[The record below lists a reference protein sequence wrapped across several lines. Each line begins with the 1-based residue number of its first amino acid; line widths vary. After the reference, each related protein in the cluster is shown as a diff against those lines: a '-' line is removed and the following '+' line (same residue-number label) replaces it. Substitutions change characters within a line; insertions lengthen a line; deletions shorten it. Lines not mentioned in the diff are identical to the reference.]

1 MAATN
6 PVVEASIVTREALV
20 AGASPEAQRAWV
32 EDAADCFRDHGV
44 IAIRDAISAAAV
56 EAVLEDFR
64 TRYDTHMAP
73 GQKEL
78 YRRFQSDPLRAQ
90 LPVAID
96 GPVANPEFF
105 APASAMALVRELLGE
120 DVVVGEMG
128 VVITHPGAGAQES
141 HRDSTLLFGGIDIDT
156 AMPPFAMNLLI
167 PLVDVGPDEGPTEYW
182 PGSHR
187 ICDVATATATAPT
200 RMTLKAGTVLLHD
213 MRVVHRGSAKASG
226 VVRPLVYISYH
237 RKWHQETNGYDDKP
251 QLIVSLNMIERLPEA
266 YRKLFLWALHLNRR
280 SSFDEFVYRWVGRLR
295 SRLKKAA

>member
-6 PVVEASIVTREALV
+6 PAVEASVVTREAF
-20 AGASPEAQRAWV
+20 APGSSPEAQRAWV
-32 EDAADCFRDHGV
+32 DDAADCFRRNGV
-44 IAIRDAISAAAV
+44 IAIRDAVSAATV
-56 EAVLEDFR
+56 EAVLTDFR
-64 TRYDTHMAP
+64 TRYDAHMAP

-90 LPVAID
+90 LPVAIE

-105 APASAMALVRELLGE
+105 APASATALMRELLGE

-141 HRDSTLLFGGIDIDT
+141 HRDSVFLFGGIDIDT
-156 AMPPFAMNLLI
+156 TMPPFAMNLLI

-187 ICDVATATATAPT
+187 TCDIAAATAPAPT
-200 RMTLKAGTVLLHD
+200 PMTLKAGTVLLHD
-213 MRVVHRGSAKASG
+213 MRVIHRGSAKASG
-226 VVRPLVYISYH
+226 PVRPLVYISYH

-251 QLIVSLNMIERLPEA
+251 QLIVSLGMIERLPEA
-266 YRKLFLWALHLNRR
+266 YRKLFIWALHLNRR
-280 SSFDEFVYRWVGRLR
+280 SSFDEFIYRWVGRIK